1 MARHINE
8 HGLTEQQEKFVLA
21 YMGEA
26 EGNASEA
33 YRIAY
38 PSSRG
43 WKDNALNVEASR
55 MLSNTKVDLR
65 VKQLRRNA
73 AGQCTLNLVRAKQ
86 ILSELAEAVA
96 DSPDLIHKLGPI
108 KIKAIERLA
117 KMEQWDAPEQIQVE
131 QVSFQLNL
139 GSQSDDE
146 DDSDPDEIIIPAVQ
160 QEPAAAIS
168 GPSGPTQAEELP

>member
-8 HGLTEQQEKFVLA
+8 FGLTEQQEKFCLA

-26 EGNASEA
+26 EGCASEA
-33 YRIAY
+33 YRLAY
-38 PSSRG
+38 PTSRG

-55 MLSNTKVDLR
+55 MLSNPKVDLR

-73 AGQCTLNLVRAKQ
+73 AGHATLNLVRAKE

-96 DSPDLIHKLGPI
+96 DSPELIHKLGPV

-131 QVSFQLNL
+131 QVQFHLNL
-139 GSQSDDE
+139 GGQTDDD

-168 GPSGPTQAEELP
+168 GPSSPTQEDLPL